1 MGVPKDGRKR
11 RTLLA
16 KKDQKAVAEKKGP
29 ETLQN
34 NSWKIN

>member
-16 KKDQKAVAEKKGP
+16 KKDQKAVAEKKGQKHYR
-29 ETLQN
+29 TTAG
-34 NSWKIN
+34 K